1 MEEVLAK
8 NSLRFKNYKSVPSY
22 RQEAMTS
29 SWSWDNLSFQ
39 IFVLM
44 ISPLITMMVTK
55 LVKLTKDYIRNKK
68 SSGHGRVAQHYV
80 IIFRPLLTCTS

>member
-8 NSLRFKNYKSVPSY
+8 NSLRFKNYKSVSSY

-68 SSGHGRVAQHYV
+68 VVAMAVWPNIMY
-80 IIFRPLLTCTS
+80 